1 MIRSVAFRPLCR
13 AAAATLLLAGGAAA
27 QAPAPFDVRGEV
39 FVGSEVEGYLRT
51 LQVAGRGGSYPWAI
65 RGFSPREVSR
75 VAPTD
80 SVHPWRARY
89 RFARDTAG
97 GARVRWVR
105 PGAQAFVNTT
115 MPYGSNDGAVW
126 AGRGLTLAVDGG
138 AALEWRALSVTVAPM
153 AFIAQNAAFT
163 LEDNGAGGAAEF
175 GDARAPFNIDLPQ
188 RFGDGPYG
196 RVEPGQSSLRL
207 DAGIF
212 AAGVSTA
219 NQHWGPAADLPL
231 ILGHNAGGFPHA
243 FAGSSRPVDLWIGR
257 LHGRLVWGRLDQS
270 SYTFSEETRRFM
282 SGAVAVFTPR
292 GLPTL
297 ELGATRFF
305 NTPWPAGG
313 LSFSNFTKPLEG
325 FLKEGLDNGG
335 QEGEEGEEE
344 LQGDPDNQLASVFFR
359 WHHPR
364 SGVEAYGEYAREDHN
379 ADRRDV
385 LLEPDHNSGYTIGV
399 RRVWSRADGSL
410 VSLRGEVLNTRVTH
424 LNLVRPQSPFYVHTA
439 ARQGHTQ
446 RGQLLGAPSGYA
458 GGGTVLAL
466 DRYTRRGRSSL
477 SFTRTV
483 RDRGVP
489 FSAHREPEVTQ
500 GLGVESLRF
509 MGRFDV
515 TGGITA
521 AYQANRGA
529 GGSAFNLNT
538 VVRVRM
544 GL

>member
-1 MIRSVAFRPLCR
+1 MTASSAFRPLRR
-13 AAAATLLLAGGAAA
+13 AAAATLLLSAGAAA
-27 QAPAPFDVRGEV
+27 QAPAPHDVRGEV
-39 FVGSEVEGYLRT
+39 FVGSEVEGYLRA
-51 LQVAGRGGSYPWAI
+51 LQVAGRGGSYPWAV
-65 RGFSPREVSR
+65 RGFSPREVGR

-80 SVHPWRARY
+80 SAHPWRARY
-89 RFARDTAG
+89 RFHRDTAG

-138 AALEWRALSVTVAPM
+138 VAMEWGAVSMTVAPM
-153 AFIAQNAAFT
+153 AFIAQNAAFEI
-163 LEDNGAGGAAEF
+163 EDNGAGGPAEF

-188 RFGDGPYG
+188 RFGDGAYG
-196 RVEPGQSSLRL
+196 RLEPGQSSLRV

-219 NQHWGPAADLPL
+219 NQHWGPAADQPL

-243 FAGSSRPVDLWIGR
+243 FAGSARPVDLWIGR

-270 SYTFSEETRRFM
+270 AYTVNTNPRRFM

-297 ELGATRFF
+297 ELGGTRFF

-313 LSFSNFTKPLEG
+313 LTFSSFTKPLEG
-325 FLKEGLDNGG
+325 LLKKGLPGG
-335 QEGEEGEEE
+335 QEEVER
-344 LQGDPDNQLASVFFR
+344 GDPDNQLASVFFR
-359 WHHPR
+359 WYHPR
-364 SGVEAYGEYAREDHN
+364 SGVEAYGEFAREDHN
-379 ADRRDV
+379 ADLRDV
-385 LLEPDHNSGYTIGV
+385 LLEPDHNSGFTLGA
-399 RRVWSRADGSL
+399 RRVWARADGSL
-410 VSLRGEVLNTRVTH
+410 VSLRGELLNTRVSH
-424 LNLVRPQSPFYVHTA
+424 LNLVRPQTPFYVHTA

-458 GGGTVLAL
+458 GGGSVLAL
-466 DRYTRRGRSSL
+466 DRYTPRGRSTL
-477 SFTRTV
+477 TYTRTV
-483 RDRGVP
+483 RDRGLP
-489 FSAHREPEVTQ
+489 FAQPREPEVTQ
-500 GLGVESLRF
+500 GLGVEALRF
-509 MGRFDV
+509 MGRWDV

-521 AYQANRGA
+521 AYQANRGT
-529 GGSAFNLNT
+529 GGGAFNLNT